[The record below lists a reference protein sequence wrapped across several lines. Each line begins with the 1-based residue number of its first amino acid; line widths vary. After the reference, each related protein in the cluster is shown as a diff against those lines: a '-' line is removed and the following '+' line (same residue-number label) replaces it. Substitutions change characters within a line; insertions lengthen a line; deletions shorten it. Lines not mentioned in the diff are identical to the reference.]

1 MKTDSLLIKIQF
13 LTILPTI
20 FFLSIYNKDASILT
34 TFLLIALLLILG
46 LNVKNYWNKKPIINY
61 PTLLLLLL
69 SYFLFAFN
77 LLGSSKTP
85 ITYNVFNK
93 QNPIASM
100 QLNKTENIDEVCY
113 YFGINK
119 NVKFYLEYKNHNKW
133 TKFYSH
139 KENFPFSFQWSCNE
153 INTTK
158 IEKVQLI
165 VTKGQM
171 MLSELRFRKDGRDVN
186 FTSNKSKIY
195 DEREIEVK
203 TDYYNG
209 MFFDEIYHGRT
220 AYEIMRDIPVYEN
233 THPYLG
239 KILIIPGIKLF
250 GMTPFGWRFTNVI
263 FGALFIVVAYFLG
276 LQLFKKQI
284 YGFITS
290 FLMTYSFMHLTEAR
304 MALIDTFGVLFVFS
318 SYLFLYYFIIKQKL
332 RWLLLSGLFFGLA
345 SAVKWSAVFAA
356 LGFMLIA
363 LYLLISKYP
372 MKKKFSGYKLILY
385 GLLSYGFLALT
396 VYTLTFYDI
405 YLKTGSFQSIIEYQV
420 NMYNYHSN
428 ITSSH
433 PYSSEWWSWPFDVKP
448 MCATREITNGQF
460 SSVTIFGNPAIFWL
474 GVVSILYLVY
484 VLIRKRTME
493 ASFILLAFIGL
504 YLPYMFIGRYMFIYH
519 YYYAVPFLILAI
531 VYGIKDFLSYYP
543 KYSILVWIYLSLVA
557 GLFLAFYP
565 VISGYEVAKSYVDNY
580 LIWFPG
586 WWL

>member
-20 FFLSIYNKDASILT
+20 FFLSIYNKDTSILT

-61 PTLLLLLL
+61 STLLLLVL

-93 QNPIASM
+93 QNPIASI

-119 NVKFYLEYKNHNKW
+119 NVRFYLEYKNHNKW

-186 FTSNKSKIY
+186 FTSDKSKIY

-284 YGFITS
+284 YGFIAS
-290 FLMTYSFMHLTEAR
+290 FLITYSFMHLTEAR

-332 RWLLLSGLFFGLA
+332 KWLLLSGLFFGLA

-363 LYLLISKYP
+363 FYLLISKYP
-372 MKKKFSGYKLILY
+372 MKKKFSGYRLILY

-405 YLKTGSFQSIIEYQV
+405 YLKTGSFQSIVDYQI
-420 NMYNYHSN
+420 NMFSYHSN
-428 ITSSH
+428 LVSQH
-433 PYSSEWWSWPFDVKP
+433 PYSS
-448 MCATREITNGQF
+448 
-460 SSVTIFGNPAIFWL
+460 
-474 GVVSILYLVY
+474 
-484 VLIRKRTME
+484 
-493 ASFILLAFIGL
+493 
-504 YLPYMFIGRYMFIYH
+504 
-519 YYYAVPFLILAI
+519 
-531 VYGIKDFLSYYP
+531 
-543 KYSILVWIYLSLVA
+543 
-557 GLFLAFYP
+557 
-565 VISGYEVAKSYVDNY
+565 
-580 LIWFPG
+580 
-586 WWL
+586 